1 MKKMFLSVLCLGF
14 ISFSWLQ
21 AKDNELSLAEAQI
34 LFHQNSSHSNIA
46 VLNDAQMQE
55 IQGEF
60 WGGMFLLGLGIGG
73 LDWLFNCTL
82 NHQCK
87 KFSVPPFKIG
97 F

>member
-34 LFHQNSSHSNIA
+34 LFHQNSSHSNITL
-46 VLNDAQMQE
+46 LNDAQMQE

-60 WGGMFLLGLGIGG
+60 WGLLGISFGLGVV
-73 LDWLFNCTL
+73 DWLFNCTL

>member
-60 WGGMFLLGLGIGG
+60 WGLLGISFGLGVV
-73 LDWLFNCTL
+73 DWLFNCTL

>member
-60 WGGMFLLGLGIGG
+60 WGLLGISFGLGVV
-73 LDWLFNCTL
+73 DWLFNCTL
-82 NHQCK
+82 NHRCK
-87 KFSVPPFKIG
+87 NFSVPPFKVR